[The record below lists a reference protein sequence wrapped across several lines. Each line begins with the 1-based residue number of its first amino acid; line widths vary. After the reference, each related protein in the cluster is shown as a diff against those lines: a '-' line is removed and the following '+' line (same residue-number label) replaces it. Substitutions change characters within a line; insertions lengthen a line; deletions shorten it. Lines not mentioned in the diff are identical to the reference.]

1 MNDGEN
7 SPEVIAARAEAEAAI
22 KEEKA
27 ASMESLP
34 AYPLAINM
42 LLKREYTS
50 MEHRWESQFLFSLH
64 ATRKRLPRQSNCGR
78 HP

>member
-27 ASMESLP
+27 ASMES
-34 AYPLAINM
+34 
-42 LLKREYTS
+42 
-50 MEHRWESQFLFSLH
+50 
-64 ATRKRLPRQSNCGR
+64 PRHIHWLSTCF
-78 HP
+78 